1 MHRSQF
7 TMELEKV
14 HVVLFPYLSKGHMIP
29 MLQLARLL
37 LSHSY
42 AGDISV
48 TVFTTPLNRPF
59 VAESLS
65 GTKATIVDVPF
76 PENVPEI
83 PPGIECTD
91 KLPALSSLFVPFTR
105 ATKSMQS
112 DFERELM
119 SLPRV
124 SFMVS
129 DGFLW
134 WTQESARKLGFPW
147 IVFLGMNCA
156 STSILDSVFR
166 NQLLSKVKSDT
177 EPVSVPEFPWIK
189 VRKCD
194 FVKDMFAP
202 KPTTDPGFKFII
214 DQVTS
219 MNQSQGIIFNT
230 FDDLE
235 PVFLDFYKRK
245 RELKPWALGPLCSV
259 NNFLEGEV
267 EEKVKPS
274 WMKWLDKKRDKGCN
288 VLYVAFG
295 TQAEISR
302 EQLEEIALGLEESQ
316 VNFLWVFK
324 GNELGEMFEERV
336 GERGLTVRDEW
347 VDQRKILEHE
357 SVRGFMS
364 HCGWNS
370 LMESICSKVPILA
383 FPLAAEQPLNAI
395 LVVEE
400 LRVAERVVTAS
411 EGVVR
416 REEIAQKVKDLMEGE
431 KGKELRKNVEAYG
444 KVAKKALEEGI
455 GSSWKNLDN
464 LINEFCN
471 NGT

>member
-1 MHRSQF
+1 
-7 TMELEKV
+7 MELEKV

-59 VAESLS
+59 VAHSLS

-76 PENVPEI
+76 PNNVPEI
-83 PPGIECTD
+83 PYGVECTD

-134 WTQESARKLGFPW
+134 WTLESARKLGFPRL
-147 IVFLGMNCA
+147 VFLSMNCA
-156 STSILDSVFR
+156 STSILDS
-166 NQLLSKVKSDT
+166 LLSKVKSET

-194 FVKDMFAP
+194 FVKDMFSP
-202 KPTTDPGFKFII
+202 KPSTDPGFKLIL

-219 MNQSQGIIFNT
+219 MSQSQGIIFNT

-235 PVFLDFYKRK
+235 PVFIDFYKRK
-245 RELKPWALGPLCSV
+245 RELKPWTLGPLCDV
-259 NNFLEGEV
+259 YNFLEDEV
-267 EEKVKPS
+267 EEKVKSS
-274 WMKWLDKKRDKGCN
+274 WMKWLDEKRDKGCIVPN
-288 VLYVAFG
+288 VAFG
-295 TQAEISR
+295 SQAEISR
-302 EQLEEIALGLEESQ
+302 EQLEEIALGLEDSK
-316 VNFLWVFK
+316 VNFLWVVK
-324 GNELGEMFEERV
+324 GKEIGNGFEERV
-336 GERGLTVRDEW
+336 GERGLMVRDEW

-357 SVRGFMS
+357 SVRGFLC

-370 LMESICSKVPILA
+370 LMESICFKVPILA
-383 FPLAAEQPLNAI
+383 FPLAAEQHLNAI

-400 LRVAERVVTAS
+400 LRVAERVVATR

-416 REEIAQKVKDLMEGE
+416 REEIAQKVKELMEGE
-431 KGKELRKNVEAYG
+431 RAKELRRNVESYG
-444 KVAKKALEEGI
+444 KMAKKALE
-455 GSSWKNLDN
+455 
-464 LINEFCN
+464 
-471 NGT
+471 

>member
-1 MHRSQF
+1 
-7 TMELEKV
+7 MELEKV

-37 LSHSY
+37 LSHSF

-59 VAESLS
+59 VVDSLS
-65 GTKATIVDVPF
+65 GTNATIVDVPF
-76 PENVPEI
+76 PDKVPEI
-83 PPGIECTD
+83 PPGVECTD
-91 KLPALSSLFVPFTR
+91 KLPALSSTLFVPFTR
-105 ATKSMQS
+105 ATKSMQA

-119 SLPRV
+119 LLPRV

-134 WTQESARKLGFPW
+134 WTLESARKLGFPR

-156 STSILDSVFR
+156 STVICDSVFQ
-166 NQLLSKVKSDT
+166 NQLLSNVKSET

-194 FVKDMFAP
+194 FVKDMFDS
-202 KPTTDPGFKFII
+202 KSTTDPGFKLIL

-235 PVFLDFYKRK
+235 PVFIDFYKRN
-245 RELKPWALGPLCSV
+245 RELKPWTLGPLCCV
-259 NNFLEGEV
+259 NNFLEYEV
-267 EEKVKPS
+267 EEMVKPS

-295 TQAEISR
+295 SQAEISR
-302 EQLEEIALGLEESQ
+302 KQLEEIALGLEESK
-316 VNFLWVFK
+316 VSFLWVVK
-324 GNELGEMFEERV
+324 GNEIGKGFEERV
-336 GERGLTVRDEW
+336 GERGMMVRDEW

-357 SVRGFMS
+357 SVRGFLS

-370 LMESICSKVPILA
+370 MMESICSEVPILA

-400 LRVAERVVTAS
+400 LRVAERVVAAS
-411 EGVVR
+411 EGLVR
-416 REEIAQKVKDLMEGE
+416 REEIAEKVKELMEGE
-431 KGKELRKNVEAYG
+431 KGKELRRNVEAYG
-444 KVAKKALEEGI
+444 KMAKKALKDGI

-464 LINEFCN
+464 LINQFCN